1 MAQIEVTIDSVRLS
15 LMSGEWVV
23 GLKEKGT
30 EQYLPIYRLRVLFGW
45 H

>member
-23 GLKEKGT
+23 GLKEKGHRTISTYLHGT
-30 EQYLPIYRLRVLFGW
+30 EPG
-45 H
+45 